1 MNITVL
7 IIVLVIIVA
16 AVGAWFFLQRQK
28 SERLRTRFGP
38 EYDRAVRETGH
49 ARKAEAELEAREK
62 RLRELDIR
70 PLSPEDARR
79 FAEVW
84 RRVQARFV
92 DDPRG
97 AVSEADG
104 VVDEVMRARGYPIG
118 DFDQRAAD
126 LSVNHARVVENY
138 RAARQ
143 IAGRHARGEAGTEDL
158 RQAMVHYR
166 ALFEDLLNGGVQP
179 EQRAA
184 PDPATRPEPPERPA
198 TRA

>member
-1 MNITVL
+1 MDTTVL
-7 IIVLVIIVA
+7 IIVLVVIVA

-62 RLRELDIR
+62 RLSEFDIR
-70 PLSPEDARR
+70 PLSLEDSRR
-79 FAEVW
+79 FAEDW
-84 RRVQARFV
+84 RRLQARFV

-97 AVSEADG
+97 AVSEADN
-104 VVDEVMRARGYPIG
+104 VVDEVMRARGYPVG

-126 LSVNHARVVENY
+126 LSVNHGRVGENY

-166 ALFEDLLNGGVQP
+166 ALFEDLLNGG
-179 EQRAA
+179 A
-184 PDPATRPEPPERPA
+184 PSERPASAGRTTPDPPERRA
-198 TRA
+198 TEG